1 MNPEKR
7 SVDTDSCFD
16 SDKDLAIVHKAKRQ
30 KMAALKVKVS
40 NNFQIANNEADI
52 PAKIDEALQDGL
64 TNFSILADGSIVPI
78 NKKLT
83 LGPVIGEVTSTS
95 ACIVIEVKF
104 HAESEASLSCK
115 LFAQDQLDDGQVL
128 MELSQ
133 DIHSGRPTSFVF
145 EDLAPDTAYVAIFP
159 ALDEAIATFKTKKD
173 EEHMESFKLIA
184 LSCDKPSRLL
194 LGQLN
199 PWKNILR
206 SVNTGRVNTI
216 IHIGDQIYPVG
227 DAMSHAEKIFAEN
240 YESMD
245 DEKQEDMMNRG
256 KELWRQIYRDG
267 FSNRYKQQVL
277 SKTSNLMIWSDNDIG
292 KDNNQIIK
300 LNFVMVFTLQLMILQ
315 R

>member
-1 MNPEKR
+1 
-7 SVDTDSCFD
+7 
-16 SDKDLAIVHKAKRQ
+16 
-30 KMAALKVKVS
+30 MAALKVKVS

-52 PAKIDEALQDGL
+52 SAKIDEALHDGL

-292 KDNNQIIK
+292 KDTNQILT
-300 LNFVMVFTLQLMILQ
+300 LNFVIVFHL
-315 R
+315 

>member
-1 MNPEKR
+1 
-7 SVDTDSCFD
+7 
-16 SDKDLAIVHKAKRQ
+16 
-30 KMAALKVKVS
+30 MAALKVKVS

-292 KDNNQIIK
+292 KDTNQILT
-300 LNFVMVFTLQLMILQ
+300 LNFVIVFHL
-315 R
+315 